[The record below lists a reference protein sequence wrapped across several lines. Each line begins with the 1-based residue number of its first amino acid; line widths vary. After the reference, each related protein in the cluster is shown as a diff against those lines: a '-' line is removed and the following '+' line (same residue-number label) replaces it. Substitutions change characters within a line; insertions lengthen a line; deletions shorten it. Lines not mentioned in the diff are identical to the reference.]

1 MSITIRSLS
10 EADLDSAD
18 AILQSGFG
26 SSGRFKAEVRRYLLM
41 QPDGW
46 LIATLDDQPVGTVGA
61 VDYGAFAYIGLM
73 AVRAEAQRRGIG
85 LTLMQHLLQWL
96 DARGCPVGLLDAT
109 EAGAPLYARLG
120 FVEDGRTLLFV
131 QAGRL
136 QLTDPMERVSL
147 LRPEDIAAVAEF
159 DAPIFGA
166 ERARVFRAY
175 LSELRGRAFVV
186 RGTTG
191 RIAGYLFAQRRKLG
205 PWAAHSTEDAA
216 ALLGAALS
224 LSYEDPPNVSMPA
237 SNLAGTDLLLR
248 SGFQQQRSLR
258 HMRRGELQRPGRT
271 DLLYGLA
278 SFAIG

>member
-1 MSITIRSLS
+1 MRVTIRSLS

-26 SSGRFKAEVRRYLLM
+26 SSGRFKDEVRRYLLI

-46 LIATLDDQPVGTVGA
+46 LIATLDDQPVGMVGA

-85 LTLMQHLLQWL
+85 LTLMQHLLRWL
-96 DARGCPVGLLDAT
+96 DARGCPIGLLDAT
-109 EAGAPLYARLG
+109 EAGARLYARLG
-120 FVEDGRTLLFV
+120 FVEDGRTHQFV

-136 QLTDPMERVSL
+136 QSVYPMERVSL

-175 LSELRGRAFVV
+175 LTELRDRAFVV
-186 RGTTG
+186 RSTAG

-224 LSYEDPPNVSMPA
+224 LSYEDPPNVSLPA
-237 SNLAGTDLLLR
+237 SNLGGTDLLLR

-258 HMRRGELQRPGRT
+258 HMRRGELQRRGRS